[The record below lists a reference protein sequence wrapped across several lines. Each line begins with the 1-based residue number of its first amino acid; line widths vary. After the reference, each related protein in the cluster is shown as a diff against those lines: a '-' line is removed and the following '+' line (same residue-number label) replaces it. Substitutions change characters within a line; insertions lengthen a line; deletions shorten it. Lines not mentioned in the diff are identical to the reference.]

1 MKHLFG
7 KAFFKEML
15 PLALPIALQNLLMAS
30 FRLVDMLMLGQYSGD
45 AMAAVD
51 LASQMSFLVDLLSF
65 GVASGCAVFLAQY
78 HGANNREGI
87 RRVMGC
93 GLVTLVPLGL
103 LATMLSIAFPETILR
118 ILTNDVRL
126 REIGV
131 SYLSV
136 AAFSYL
142 GIVVNSVLSTVLR
155 STERVRLPLIASG
168 TAAALNAL
176 LNYVLIFGHFGF
188 PALGAR
194 GAGIATAVS
203 ALFGPLILISV
214 SLIQRNVLIAP
225 IRSVFHLKGFF
236 VPFWKRSLPA
246 FLNETLW
253 SASIVAVNA
262 IFGHM
267 GAENYAGLSTVRT
280 IENLVFVFMIGVCH
294 SCNILVGKH
303 IGAGDEDGAK
313 RIAKSFL
320 VLTPLLGLV
329 LGSIVLLL
337 RGPVVDLFQIG
348 ETSKSVARTLLLLYA
363 FEIGVR
369 NIPYIA
375 VVGIFRAGGD
385 TRIGFYGDL
394 GVQYLVVIP
403 LAAVL
408 GLVLKL
414 PFVTTYVIMQ
424 LSDDLAKNL
433 IYLIYYKKG
442 NWIKPVSRIAIRF
455 SPSAA
460 DDT

>member
-1 MKHLFG
+1 
-7 KAFFKEML
+7 
-15 PLALPIALQNLLMAS
+15 
-30 FRLVDMLMLGQYSGD
+30 
-45 AMAAVD
+45 
-51 LASQMSFLVDLLSF
+51 
-65 GVASGCAVFLAQY
+65 
-78 HGANNREGI
+78 
-87 RRVMGC
+87 
-93 GLVTLVPLGL
+93 
-103 LATMLSIAFPETILR
+103 
-118 ILTNDVRL
+118 
-126 REIGV
+126 
-131 SYLSV
+131 
-136 AAFSYL
+136 
-142 GIVVNSVLSTVLR
+142 
-155 STERVRLPLIASG
+155 
-168 TAAALNAL
+168 
-176 LNYVLIFGHFGF
+176 
-188 PALGAR
+188 
-194 GAGIATAVS
+194 
-203 ALFGPLILISV
+203 
-214 SLIQRNVLIAP
+214 
-225 IRSVFHLKGFF
+225 
-236 VPFWKRSLPA
+236 
-246 FLNETLW
+246 
-253 SASIVAVNA
+253 
-262 IFGHM
+262 
-267 GAENYAGLSTVRT
+267 
-280 IENLVFVFMIGVCH
+280 
-294 SCNILVGKH
+294 
-303 IGAGDEDGAK
+303 
-313 RIAKSFL
+313 